1 MSTNETPN
9 AGSETDQHIT
19 GSDETGTFQTDKAP
33 STNTPT
39 GGSSN
44 IGINKTQ
51 ANRVEPEPENRTA

>member
-19 GSDETGTFQTDKAP
+19 GSDETGDFQTDKAP
-33 STNTPT
+33 TADTPS

-44 IGINKTQ
+44 IGINKTK
-51 ANRVEPEPENRTA
+51 ANRVEPEAENER